1 MPNLLPTRTPLKRDI
16 WQWLTAGAI
25 STAACFFLYTLY
37 GFIFVQFQAHSISK
51 EMKLFEFH
59 AMFPLIQSNDPCIIS
74 LPAQFGSALFFGFSL
89 GALVSVAGI
98 LISVWFW
105 VRRKLSWIDIFW
117 FLLFAIFATY
127 FGLSLEHPII
137 STIFGLLSPFVFF
150 IPWILCMNRSRRR
163 RVSYTRW
170 LVFFIV
176 LVLPVLIIRP
186 VSFEYMRDTMLEI
199 PVIRS
204 LSTFYYEHTLL
215 AADVIKPA
223 AYKTQ
228 KAIAVSSGINK
239 ILERPHGT
247 LWIISDDPCSIAG
260 TSLVISSISQKC
272 DSFYVPDSPILD
284 DSRQIIQKASS
295 KIDYNRFMR
304 AGIRNSLLVGL
315 PCLALFFII
324 WIALGL
330 SLFSKRMLS
339 LAVVFGVVYLIC
351 FMPGIFGAFWE
362 YELNDK
368 PDKIHEYI
376 LSGHETKRYLVLVHY
391 PESLSTKELIWYCQ
405 DPSARVR
412 LRALIEMGER
422 RDRAF
427 LGALSKAVND
437 PQLNVRTKACWALG
451 NIRGLVSH
459 RLLQS
464 VLKNDPSW
472 YVREYAYRA
481 IGRIRPINKV
491 VVE

>member
-1 MPNLLPTRTPLKRDI
+1 MPNLLPTRTPLKRDMR
-16 WQWLTAGAI
+16 QWFTAGAI
-25 STAACFFLYTLY
+25 STAACLFLYTLY
-37 GFIFVQFQAHSISK
+37 GIIFVHFHANSIGNQ
-51 EMKLFEFH
+51 MKLFEYH
-59 AMFPLIQSNDPCIIS
+59 GMFPLIRPNDPYLIS

-89 GALVSVAGI
+89 GSLVSMVGI
-98 LISVWFW
+98 FISIWFW
-105 VRRKLSWIDIFW
+105 VRRTLSWIDIFW
-117 FLLFAIFATY
+117 FILFAFFAAY
-127 FGLSLEHPII
+127 YSLSLEHPII
-137 STIFGLLSPFVFF
+137 STAFGLLSPFVFF
-150 IPWILCMNRSRRR
+150 IPWILCMNRSRGRR
-163 RVSYTRW
+163 FSYKRW
-170 LVFFIV
+170 LVFIIV
-176 LVLPVLIIRP
+176 LVLPVLLIRP
-186 VSFEYMRDTMLEI
+186 ASFEYIRDTMLEI
-199 PVIRS
+199 PVLRS

-228 KAIAVSSGINK
+228 KAIAVSSDVNK
-239 ILERPHGT
+239 ILDRPHGT
-247 LWIISDDPCSIAG
+247 LWIISEEPCSIAG

-272 DSFYVPDSPILD
+272 DSFYVPASPVLD

-295 KIDYNRFMR
+295 KIDYNRLMR
-304 AGIRNSLLVGL
+304 AGIRNSLLIGL
-315 PCLALFFII
+315 PCLALFFIM

-330 SLFSKRMLS
+330 SLVSNRMLS
-339 LAVVFGVVYLIC
+339 LAVILGMVYLIC

-362 YELNDK
+362 YELKKK

-405 DPSARVR
+405 DPSARIR
-412 LRALIEMGER
+412 LRALIEIGER

-427 LGALSKAVND
+427 LGALSQALND

-451 NIRGLVSH
+451 NNRGLVSN
-459 RLLQS
+459 RLLQN
-464 VLKNDPSW
+464 VLENDPSW
-472 YVREYAYRA
+472 YVRDYAYRA